1 MSVCNSGATCNSIEG
16 PPCWR
21 VALVRW
27 QKAAGSSKSSFRT
40 LTLTPNFS
48 FPPNLWRKSERSLM
62 SWKEGWGGGEGVSQK
77 PYFRSHGS
85 FPTTS
90 PLSNCP
96 TIAFSSPGDHTQV
109 KTLDNNVLPEN
120 NINCRRK
127 KICQEKKLPGKK
139 YTPPPSL

>member
-1 MSVCNSGATCNSIEG
+1 MHPHTFLDSYCLRIFLAVCNVATCNSIER
-16 PPCWR
+16 PPCQR

-48 FPPNLWRKSERSLM
+48 FPPNLWRKSDRSLM
-62 SWKEGWGGGEGVSQK
+62 SWKVGEMRGGGEGVSQK

-96 TIAFSSPGDHTQV
+96 KIAFSSPGDHTQV
-109 KTLDNNVLPEN
+109 KMLDNNILPEN
-120 NINCRRK
+120 KKNC
-127 KICQEKKLPGKK
+127 
-139 YTPPPSL
+139 

>member
-1 MSVCNSGATCNSIEG
+1 
-16 PPCWR
+16 
-21 VALVRW
+21 
-27 QKAAGSSKSSFRT
+27 
-40 LTLTPNFS
+40 
-48 FPPNLWRKSERSLM
+48 M

-109 KTLDNNVLPEN
+109 KTLDNNVLPKN
-120 NINCRRK
+120 K
-127 KICQEKKLPGKK
+127 KKCGKK
-139 YTPPPSL
+139 